1 MSARLTAYMT
11 ARGQDGDLPR
21 RRLSRDE
28 RFGLP
33 DRVPD
38 PLEETARERSK
49 ARTSPSCDAAAALLD
64 GEWQEEAERSSRIAA
79 TTSMPIEKRQRAEV
93 KQEEHAERPELQL
106 GLPYNWSGILV

>member
-1 MSARLTAYMT
+1 LGFLTGFLT
-11 ARGQDGDLPR
+11 
-21 RRLSRDE
+21 LSS
-28 RFGLP
+28 FAKSVV
-33 DRVPD
+33 RVED
-38 PLEETARERSK
+38 DQWSRASKGKRTNETARERSK